1 MCPKNLEDAKGKDD
15 GGAGNFSRPEIS
27 GEYEDELKNTRQLFD
42 STKLRHKTLPTN
54 AAELLYIMD
63 MVPADDLEQLR
74 VKEIKYEESIKIF
87 QKSEKNFICRV
98 YLLNISNV
106 TLDDGLIKEN
116 GFYWIK
122 RFDKDENYKQDKKF
136 FDLEDGE
143 INDAVSM
150 PVKWPVK
157 FINIYYLPISSS

>member
-1 MCPKNLEDAKGKDD
+1 MWPKNLEDTKGKGDE
-15 GGAGNFSRPEIS
+15 GVGNFTRPEIS
-27 GEYEDELKNTRQLFD
+27 GEYEEELKNTKQLFD
-42 STKLRHKTLPTN
+42 ATKLRHKTLPSN
-54 AAELLYIMD
+54 EAELLYVLD
-63 MVPADDLEQLR
+63 MAPVDNLEILR
-74 VKEIKYEESIKIF
+74 KKEIEFTNTMNIF
-87 QKSEKNFICRV
+87 KSSDRAFICRV

-150 PVKWPVK
+150 PVKWPV
-157 FINIYYLPISSS
+157 FFL